1 MAIIAK
7 EIYIGGRAL
16 IKHISDSG
24 KYIRQNETGREYTA
38 AVDEIPCRYT
48 YEETERLIE
57 RKDGEFGE

>member
-1 MAIIAK
+1 MAIIGK
-7 EIYIGGRAL
+7 EFDVGGRAL

-24 KYIRQNETGREYTA
+24 KYIRQIETGREYA
-38 AVDEIPCRYT
+38 VAVDEIPCRYT